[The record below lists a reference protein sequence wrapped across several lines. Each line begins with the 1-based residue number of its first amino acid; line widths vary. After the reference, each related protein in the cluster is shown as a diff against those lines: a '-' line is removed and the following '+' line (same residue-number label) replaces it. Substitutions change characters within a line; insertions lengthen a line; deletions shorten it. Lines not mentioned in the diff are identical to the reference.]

1 MILSKLNK
9 LSLSWSSDMAIDLGT
24 ANTLVY
30 VKGKGI
36 LLNEPSVVAIQDTAD
51 GKKEVLAVGAE
62 AKTMVGKTPGTIK
75 AIRPLRDGVIAD
87 FEIAEEMIKYFVR
100 KVHNRKS
107 FVSPKIVICVP
118 SGATPVEKRAIHESA
133 EAAGARRAYLIEEP
147 IAAAIGAGLP
157 IQDARGSMIVDIGGG
172 TTEVAILSLG
182 GIVYTNSV
190 RVGGDKIDQAIVD
203 FIKEKYNLLLGESTA
218 EYIKKEYGSA
228 MATRGMNGQSFHIK
242 GRSLHDGIP
251 KQIKIDTLQLCEG
264 LAKPVATIIEAIK
277 DALENT
283 DPELAA
289 DIVDTG
295 IVITGGGSLLKNLDS
310 VIKKSTGLPVS
321 IAEDPLN
328 SVVLGCGQCLDNL
341 DKVKNLLTSAY

>member
-1 MILSKLNK
+1 MIFSNLSKFRFN
-9 LSLSWSSDMAIDLGT
+9 WSSDMAIDLGT

-36 LLNEPSVVAIQDTAD
+36 LLNEPSVVAIQDRSD
-51 GKKEVLAVGAE
+51 GKKEVLAVGKE
-62 AKTMVGKTPGTIK
+62 AKDMIGKTPGTIK
-75 AIRPLRDGVIAD
+75 AIRPLRDGVISD

-107 FVSPKIVICVP
+107 FISPKIVICVP

-157 IQDARGSMIVDIGGG
+157 IEDARGSMIVDVGGG

-190 RVGGDKIDQAIVD
+190 RVGGEKIDRAIID

-218 EYIKKEYGSA
+218 ESIKKEYGSA
-228 MATRGMNGQSFHIK
+228 MPTRGMNGQSFHIK

-251 KQIKIDTLQLCEG
+251 KQIKIDCLQLCEG
-264 LAKPVATIIEAIK
+264 LAKPVATIVECIK
-277 DALENT
+277 MALENT

-295 IVITGGGSLLKNLDS
+295 IVITGGGALLKNLDTC
-310 VIKKSTGLPVS
+310 IKKSTGLPVS

-328 SVVLGCGQCLDNL
+328 TVVLGCGQCLDNL
-341 DKVKNLLTSAY
+341 DKVKNLLISTY

>member
-1 MILSKLNK
+1 MIFSNLSKFRFN
-9 LSLSWSSDMAIDLGT
+9 WSSDMAIDLGT

-36 LLNEPSVVAIQDTAD
+36 LLNEPSVVAIQDRSD
-51 GKKEVLAVGAE
+51 GKKEVLAVGRE
-62 AKTMVGKTPGTIK
+62 AKDMIGKTPGTIK
-75 AIRPLRDGVIAD
+75 AIRPLRDGVISD

-133 EAAGARRAYLIEEP
+133 EAAGARRAYLIDEP

-157 IQDARGSMIVDIGGG
+157 IQEARGSMIVDIGGG

-182 GIVYTNSV
+182 GIVSTNSV
-190 RVGGDKIDQAIVD
+190 RVGGEKIDQAIIE
-203 FIKEKYNLLLGESTA
+203 FIKDKYNLLLGEATA
-218 EYIKKEYGSA
+218 EYIKIEYGSA
-228 MATRGMNGQSFHIK
+228 TPTRGMNGQTFHIK

-277 DALENT
+277 VALENT

-295 IVITGGGSLLKNLDS
+295 IVITGGGALLKNLDTI
-310 VIKKSTGLPVS
+310 IKKSTGLPVS

-328 SVVLGCGQCLDNL
+328 TVVLGCGLCLDNL

>member
-1 MILSKLNK
+1 MMLSKLLNIK
-9 LSLSWSSDMAIDLGT
+9 ISWSSDMAVDLGT
-24 ANTLVY
+24 SNTLVY

-36 LLNEPSVVAIQDTAD
+36 VLNEPSVVAIKDTND
-51 GKKEVLAVGAE
+51 GKKEVLAVGKE
-62 AKTMVGKTPGTIK
+62 AKTMVGKTPGSIK
-75 AIRPLRDGVIAD
+75 AIRPLRDGVISD

-107 FVSPKIVICVP
+107 FVSPKIVVCVP

-147 IAAAIGAGLP
+147 IAAAIGAELP
-157 IQDARGSMIVDIGGG
+157 IEDARGSMIVDIGGG

-190 RVGGDKIDQAIVD
+190 RVGGDKIDQSIVE
-203 FIKEKYNLLLGESTA
+203 FVKEKYNLLLGEASA
-218 EYIKKEYGSA
+218 EFIKKEYGSA
-228 MATRGMNGQSFHIK
+228 LATRGMNGQSFHIK

-264 LAKPVATIIEAIK
+264 LAKPVHIIVEAIK
-277 DALENT
+277 VALENA

-295 IVITGGGSLLKNLDS
+295 IVITGGGALLKNLDAI
-310 VIKKSTGLPVS
+310 IKKSTGLPVS
-321 IAEDPLN
+321 IAENPLN
-328 SVVLGCGQCLDNL
+328 SVVMGCGKCLDNL
-341 DKVKNLLTSAY
+341 DRVKNLLTSAY

>member
-1 MILSKLNK
+1 MISFKLPKINFN
-9 LSLSWSSDMAIDLGT
+9 WSSDMAIDLGT

-30 VKGKGI
+30 VKGRGI
-36 LLNEPSVVAIQDTAD
+36 VLNEPSVVAITDTGD
-51 GKKEVLAVGAE
+51 GKKEVLAVGMD
-62 AKTMVGKTPGTIK
+62 AKNMVGKTPGSIK

-203 FIKEKYNLLLGESTA
+203 FIKDKYNLLLGEATA

-228 MATRGMNGQSFHIK
+228 MPTRGMNGQSFHIK

-251 KQIKIDTLQLCEG
+251 KQIKIDMLQLCEG
-264 LAKPVATIIEAIK
+264 LTKPVATIIEAIK
-277 DALENT
+277 TALENA

-295 IVITGGGSLLKNLDS
+295 IVITGGGALLKNLDS

-341 DKVKNLLTSAY
+341 DQVKNLLTSAY

>member
-1 MILSKLNK
+1 MIFSNLSKFRFN
-9 LSLSWSSDMAIDLGT
+9 WSSDMAIDLGT

-36 LLNEPSVVAIQDTAD
+36 LLNEPSVVAIQDRSD
-51 GKKEVLAVGAE
+51 GKKEVLAVGRE
-62 AKTMVGKTPGTIK
+62 AKDMIGKTPGTIK
-75 AIRPLRDGVIAD
+75 AIRPLRDGVISD

-133 EAAGARRAYLIEEP
+133 EAAGARRAYLIDEP

-157 IQDARGSMIVDIGGG
+157 IQEARGSMIVDIGGG

-182 GIVYTNSV
+182 GIVSTNSV
-190 RVGGDKIDQAIVD
+190 RVGGEKIDQAIID
-203 FIKEKYNLLLGESTA
+203 FIKDKYNLLLGEATA
-218 EYIKKEYGSA
+218 EYIKIEYGSA
-228 MATRGMNGQSFHIK
+228 TPTRGMNGQTFHIK

-277 DALENT
+277 VALENT

-295 IVITGGGSLLKNLDS
+295 IVITGGGALLKNLDTI
-310 VIKKSTGLPVS
+310 IKKSTGLPVS

-328 SVVLGCGQCLDNL
+328 TVVLGCGLCLDNL

>member
-1 MILSKLNK
+1 
-9 LSLSWSSDMAIDLGT
+9 MAIDLGT

-36 LLNEPSVVAIQDTAD
+36 LLNEPSVVAIQDTAE